1 MREINEC
8 LLICSNR
15 ATRQVNGLIPSWGLL
30 GGNKKRKIELARRVI
45 DFRRVGCVGEAF
57 SSGLFALQV
66 PQGLGGKRYKSW
78 SIDRRD
84 FPSPKPRRTNC
95 SSKGECFL
103 IYHTLPSA
111 KEDREAGY
119 RPMAAQKPTVQPEGA
134 RSGK

>member
-8 LLICSNR
+8 LLIWSDK
-15 ATRQVNGLIPSWGLL
+15 ATCQVNGLIPSWGLL
-30 GGNKKRKIELARRVI
+30 GGSKKRKTEFTRRVI
-45 DFRRVGCVGEAF
+45 DFRRVGHAGEAF

-78 SIDRRD
+78 SINRRD

-95 SSKGECFL
+95 SAKGECFL
-103 IYHTLPSA
+103 IDHTLPSA
-111 KEDREAGY
+111 KEDRGAGY
-119 RPMAAQKPTVQPEGA
+119 RLMAAQKPTVQPEGA